1 MRLAHTVE
9 GVETAPALVLS
20 SSLGTTR
27 DLWES
32 QLPALLPHFRV
43 VRYDHPGHG
52 ESPTPERSI
61 TVEKLALGVVELL
74 DFLEIE
80 QASFCGV
87 SLGGAVGME
96 LALHAPDRLDRLVLA
111 CTSARF
117 GEPAMWH
124 DRAGAVRA
132 GGTAAIAAGVLGRW
146 FTASFASEQP
156 EVVARYR
163 GMLESV
169 SSEGYTACCE
179 ALADW
184 DAREAI
190 RRIDAPT
197 LVVAGADDVATPP
210 SDAEYLAASIPGAR
224 LEVLEQAAHLA
235 NVEQPEAFDRV
246 LLEHLA
252 VTVRTEEVVA

>member
-1 MRLAHTVE
+1 MNLAHTVE
-9 GVETAPALVLS
+9 GAEAGPALVLS

-27 DLWES
+27 ELWDA
-32 QLPALLPHFRV
+32 QLPALAPHFRV

-52 ESPTPERSI
+52 QSPAPDRPI
-61 TVEKLALGVVELL
+61 TVEDLALGVVELL
-74 DFLEIE
+74 DTLEIE
-80 QASFCGV
+80 RASFCGV
-87 SLGGAVGME
+87 SLGGAIGME

-132 GGTAAIAAGVLGRW
+132 GGTSAIADGVLGRW
-146 FTASFASEQP
+146 FTASFRSEQAS
-156 EVVARYR
+156 VVARYR
-163 GMLESV
+163 SMLESV
-169 SSEGYTACCE
+169 SREGYAACCE
-179 ALADW
+179 ALAGW

-190 RRIDAPT
+190 RRIETPT
-197 LVVAGADDVATPP
+197 LVVAGGEDVATPP
-210 SDAEYLAASIPGAR
+210 SDGEYLAASIPDAR
-224 LEVLEQAAHLA
+224 LSVLERAAHLA

-252 VTVRTEEVVA
+252 APVGTEEMA

>member
-1 MRLAHTVE
+1 MRLAHGVE
-9 GVETAPALVLS
+9 GAESGPVLVLS

-27 DLWES
+27 DLWAP
-32 QLPALLPHFRV
+32 QLPALVPHFRL

-52 ESPTPERSI
+52 ESPPPDKPI
-61 TVEKLALGVVELL
+61 TVEDLALEVVELL

-87 SLGGAVGME
+87 SLGGAVGMA
-96 LALHAPDRLDRLVLA
+96 LALHAPDRVDRLVLA

-132 GGTAAIAAGVLGRW
+132 GGTAAIAEAVLGRW
-146 FTASFASEQP
+146 FTSPFASDHP
-156 EVVARYR
+156 DAVARFR
-163 GMLESV
+163 ATLESV
-169 SSEGYTACCE
+169 PSEGYAACCE

-184 DAREAI
+184 DARESA
-190 RRIDAPT
+190 RRIEAST
-197 LVVAGADDVATPP
+197 LVIAGADDVATPP
-210 SDAEYLAASIPGAR
+210 SDGEYLAASIPGAR
-224 LEVLEQAAHLA
+224 LAILDDAAHLA

-246 LLEHLA
+246 LLDHLA
-252 VTVRTEEVVA
+252 VPIGAEERA